1 MTPKSVATIDSP
13 IRTVLLVEDEPL
25 VRKLIHAQL
34 EKSGYNL
41 LEANNGADALLIAE
55 LHQGEIHVVVT
66 DVVMPRISGP
76 ELVEALLKL
85 RPGVNVLYMSGYP
98 GPFLRLSTRL
108 PPDATYLQKP
118 FAMTTLLQIVDDF
131 FEEHLGGFVTRD
143 SAML

>member
-1 MTPKSVATIDSP
+1 MTPKSFATIDSP

-25 VRKLIHAQL
+25 VRKWIHVQL

-41 LEANNGADALLIAE
+41 LEASDGADALLIAE

-85 RPGVNVLYMSGYP
+85 RPDVNVLYMSGYP
-98 GPFLRLSTRL
+98 EPFLRDSTRL
-108 PPDATYLQKP
+108 PPETTYLQKP
-118 FAMTTLLQIVDDF
+118 FAMTTLLQIVNEF
-131 FEEHLGGFVTRD
+131 FEEAAAGW
-143 SAML
+143 